1 MPYKDPEKRRACA
14 RRYNATHPEVVRK
27 ACTKWRAAHP
37 EQCREM
43 YRQSRARRKEAIT
56 EYNRQYAIAH
66 KDVLRE
72 KAAVRWANDSEKMRE
87 KNRQRRT
94 KHREEYNNQDRK
106 RRSLLRAQ
114 FFALYGSEC
123 VRCGLADPRF
133 LTISH
138 KANDGKRDKRENGG
152 HDGMLRRAIAQP
164 DIKRYETMCYNCNH
178 IEWLNHSAS
187 LLTTKTY
194 VDNSEKF
201 TKTRI
206 CGRQRHAMRRSE
218 MFKTYGSACACCGES
233 DTRILVLSHRG
244 HDGAHDRRENGNSTG
259 VLALAIKHPD
269 HAKYEILCWNCNCG
283 TAFNGGGIC
292 PHKIG
297 AAS

>member
-14 RRYNATHPEVVRK
+14 RRYNASHPEVL
-27 ACTKWRAAHP
+27 RAALARYRTKYP
-37 EQCREM
+37 ERVREQCL
-43 YRQSRARRKEAIT
+43 QSRARRKEAIA
-56 EYNRQYAIAH
+56 EYNRQYALEH
-66 KDVLRE
+66 KDELRE
-72 KAAVRWANDSEKMRE
+72 KAAVRRAGHPEMWRE
-87 KNRQRRT
+87 KNRERRA
-94 KHREEYNNQDRK
+94 KHREKYKAQDRK

-114 FFALYGSEC
+114 FFELYGSKC

-152 HDGMLRRAIAQP
+152 QDGMLRRAIAQP

-178 IEWLNHSAS
+178 IEWLNHSAT
-187 LLTTKTY
+187 LLSAKTY
-194 VDNSEKF
+194 VDNSQRSIRA
-201 TKTRI
+201 RI

-218 MFKTYGSACACCGES
+218 MLKTYGSACACCGET
-233 DTRILVLSHRG
+233 DARILVLSHRE
-244 HDGAHDRRENGNSTG
+244 HDGARDRRENGNSTG

-269 HAKYEILCWNCNCG
+269 HVKYEILCWNCNCG

-292 PHKIG
+292 PHKVG
-297 AAS
+297 RAS